1 MSAGPFSIGSNV
13 WPGISKMIEESAE
26 VLQVTGKLMGT
37 GGAVDHW
44 DGSNL
49 RERLQE
55 EIADAQAAQQF
66 VIETNG
72 LDHSAITNRFREKLE
87 LFRRWHREQA

>member
-1 MSAGPFSIGSNV
+1 MSKFSIGATE
-13 WPGISKMIEESAE
+13 WPGISKLIEESAE

-49 RERLQE
+49 RDRLQE

-66 VIETNG
+66 VIETNE
-72 LDHSAITNRFREKLE
+72 LDHAAIAARARDKLE